1 VNLASRSLRDLDD
14 GNGPQAITDAIE
26 LKAVRRQARIV
37 YAKSFALAA
46 GVCALMLL
54 RP

>member
-14 GNGPQAITDAIE
+14 GNGPQAISDAAE
-26 LKAVRRQARIV
+26 LAAVRKQARTV

-46 GVCALMLL
+46 ALCALALVL
-54 RP
+54 A